1 MAEVVEFTGVT
12 SLPIDPERILESAK
26 GKLQRVI
33 VIGIDMDGEEYVA
46 SSDPDGGTFLW
57 DIERAKLRLLRTA
70 DR

>member
-1 MAEVVEFTGVT
+1 MAEVVEFTGIT

-46 SSDPDGGTFLW
+46 SSDPDCGTSLW

-70 DR
+70 D